1 MAKRRRKKPNI
12 PEAAMQHALEEAG
25 VDADIDASDDDASEE
40 VVAEVSNA
48 SVSKPAP
55 TANGQARRRRRE
67 VSAAK
72 LEKRKSQGT
81 LDHDYIADLLAHP
94 TKTVTEEE
102 LHADYGYVLKDLRN
116 MGILAAVLFVGLIGI
131 ALVIL

>member
-25 VDADIDASDDDASEE
+25 VDADIDSNDDASEDL
-40 VVAEVSNA
+40 VAKVSEA
-48 SVSKPAP
+48 PASKPAP

-116 MGILAAVLFVGLIGI
+116 MAILAAVLFVTLIGI